1 VPNARQSIASRSTF
15 DAVCGALALVLPLLV
30 TVLRVTPTPHWR
42 DDLAV
47 VQGLGF
53 VPIGGQASPS
63 TLFAQILALVP
74 IGGRVLRAGLVGTAS
89 AALAGYALYF
99 LTRRLLDRIAS
110 PSRLDP
116 ALSLTAAL
124 TATLSP
130 TWQAECAAPGGIAL
144 AAALGLLALT
154 IADGSGDDDVRN
166 AFGLGAVLGLAFAES
181 RLPAFVV
188 AAALAARVVATG
200 VVPQRRHAVAFSAGA
215 VLLWAFFL
223 LPLVVRPHAENA
235 WVSLGPGLS
244 GVDEPSRIAVRLRH
258 GPFAAWAAQM
268 GLIASVLGVGGLV
281 WGIVRRPLR
290 VATLPVSVFV
300 LADCFL
306 PAREEGALSADP
318 VLAVRLLAVAALAL
332 GAAIGVRSAVAGL
345 ERLRIPFASSAA
357 VLLVVYHFTLVF
369 TAEEISADVVSAD
382 HLGADVWADEA
393 LGELPPN
400 ALLLVRTP
408 TLAWRLWAAR
418 IARGD
423 RPDVVVVPL
432 GLLGRGSMA
441 RALCAEEP
449 ALKSLVRD
457 FAMTGRTTEFAL
469 SAVADARPLFVEF
482 DPDWDRSLLTHLRPT
497 PLWLSFAPHTL
508 GRSDRVRALADES
521 GRRAFRR
528 VIGAAKDRGR
538 DDRATLA
545 VVGAEVREHAVV
557 LAALGDRDAA
567 RQVLADLARTDTHP
581 SFVDR
586 LTTQIESG
594 ARIDTRLLLE

>member
-1 VPNARQSIASRSTF
+1 VPNARQSIVSRSAF
-15 DAVCGALALVLPLLV
+15 DAMCGALALVLPLLV
-30 TVLRVTPTPHWR
+30 TVLRLTPTPQWR
-42 DDLAV
+42 DDLALV
-47 VQGLGF
+47 RGLGF
-53 VPIGGQASPS
+53 VPIGGQAAPS
-63 TLFAQILALVP
+63 TLVMQILALIP
-74 IGGRVLRAGLVGTAS
+74 IGGRVLRAGLVGALS
-89 AALAGYALYF
+89 AALAGYALH
-99 LTRRLLDRIAS
+99 LLARRLLDRIGS

-154 IADGSGDDDVRN
+154 LEGSPADDDARS
-166 AFGLGAVLGLAFAES
+166 AFGLGAVLGIAFAES
-181 RLPAFVV
+181 RLPALVV
-188 AAALAARVVATG
+188 AAALAARVVASG
-200 VVPQRRHAVAFSAGA
+200 VLPTRRRAVAFIAGA
-215 VLLWAFFL
+215 AALWLFFL

-235 WVSLGPGLS
+235 WVSLGAGLS
-244 GVDEPSRIAVRLRH
+244 GVEEPSRVAVRLRN
-258 GPFAAWAAQM
+258 GPFAAWALQM
-268 GLIASVLGVGGLV
+268 GLVASVLGVAGLA
-281 WGIVRRPLR
+281 WGVVRRSLR

-300 LADCFL
+300 AADCFL
-306 PAREEGALSADP
+306 PAREDSALSADP
-318 VLAVRLLAVAALAL
+318 VLAVRLLAVAGLAL
-332 GAAIGVRSAVAGL
+332 GAALGVRSAVAAL

-400 ALLLVRTP
+400 SLLLVRTP

-418 IARGD
+418 VARGD
-423 RPDVVVVPL
+423 RPDVIVAPL
-432 GLLGRGSMA
+432 GLLGRGSVA

-482 DPDWDRSLLTHLRPT
+482 DPDWDRALLTHLRPT

-508 GRSDRVRALADES
+508 GRSDRARAFSDES

-567 RQVLADLARTDTHP
+567 REALSDLARTDTNDG
-581 SFVDR
+581 FVTK
-586 LTTQIESG
+586 LNAQVESG
-594 ARIDTRLLLE
+594 ARIDPRLLLE

>member
-1 VPNARQSIASRSTF
+1 M
-15 DAVCGALALVLPLLV
+15 CGAVALVLPLLV

-47 VQGLGF
+47 VRGLGF

-63 TLFAQILALVP
+63 TLLMQVLALIP
-74 IGGRVLRAGLVGTAS
+74 IGGRVLRAGLLGALS
-89 AALAGYALYF
+89 AALAGYALY
-99 LTRRLLDRIAS
+99 LLARRLLDRIGA

-130 TWQAECAAPGGIAL
+130 TWQAECASPSGIAL
-144 AAALGLLALT
+144 AAALGLLALAV
-154 IADGSGDDDVRN
+154 ADGSVDDART
-166 AFGLGAVLGLAFAES
+166 AFGLGAVLGIVFAES
-181 RLPAFVV
+181 RLPAIVV
-188 AAALAARVVATG
+188 AAALAARVVASGT
-200 VVPQRRHAVAFSAGA
+200 VPQRRQALAFTAGA
-215 VLLWAFFL
+215 LALWVFFL
-223 LPLVVRPHAENA
+223 LPLVVRPHAENT

-244 GVDEPSRIAVRLRH
+244 GVEEPGRIAVRLRH
-258 GPFAAWAAQM
+258 GPFSEWASQM
-268 GLIASVLGVGGLV
+268 GLIASVLGVGGLA
-281 WGIVRRPLR
+281 WGMARRPLR
-290 VATLPVSVFV
+290 IATLPLSVFV
-300 LADCFL
+300 VADCLL
-306 PAREEGALSADP
+306 PAREDGALSADP
-318 VLAVRLLAVAALAL
+318 VLAVRLLAVSALAL
-332 GAAIGVRSAVAGL
+332 GAAIGVRSAVAAL

-369 TAEEISADVVSAD
+369 TAEEISADVASSD

-400 ALLLVRTP
+400 SLLLVRTP

-432 GLLGRGSMA
+432 GLLGRGSLA

-449 ALKSLVRD
+449 ALKPLVRD

-482 DPDWDRSLLTHLRPT
+482 DPDWDRALLTHLRPT

-508 GRSDRVRALADES
+508 GRSDRARSLSDES

-557 LAALGDRDAA
+557 LAALGDREAA

-581 SFVDR
+581 SFVDK